1 MDTSNTK
8 PVSGDYIMT
17 TKQFKI
23 IAPITK
29 TSDGDDG
36 AVYIEGIANTGQ
48 EDLAGDIITR
58 DALTQIVNQLPN
70 RNLHLDH
77 VKDFDGILG
86 PIVAS
91 ELRDE
96 GAWFKARL
104 VDERKDIIQSYLE
117 QGVHFGTSISGDCN
131 YEEGS
136 MSNIISWD
144 LVELSLTDIPCDQGT
159 MGTVSLSK
167 SFDGI
172 LQSIKQKQLILQE
185 EEMEEESMAEEEVTY
200 TTEEAVIEL
209 INTAFNERKDEFL
222 EQIRDEVKTEYESV
236 IGELTSRVEAL
247 ENAEKPAEEEEE
259 PVPAEEQKADE
270 EEEEETK
277 ATDEEEDEDED
288 KHIEELVNKRLEEIF
303 GGLNKEVDFKYSSQ
317 KKTDK
322 SQEKSFSPHE
332 IASL

>member
-1 MDTSNTK
+1 MYLDTNNTK
-8 PVSGDYIMT
+8 VNGDYMMT

-104 VDERKDIIQSYLE
+104 VNERKDIIQSYLE
-117 QGVHFGTSISGDCN
+117 QGVHFGTSISGDCS

-172 LQSIKQKQLILQE
+172 LQTIKQKQE
-185 EEMEEESMAEEEVTY
+185 SNMEDETMAEEEVTY

-222 EQIRDEVKTEYESV
+222 EQIREEVKSEYEGV
-236 IGELTSRVEAL
+236 IGELTSRIEAL
-247 ENAEKPAEEEEE
+247 ENTEKPAEEEE
-259 PVPAEEQKADE
+259 PAPAEEQKAEE

-277 ATDEEEDEDED
+277 AETEEEDEDED
-288 KHIEELVNKRLEEIF
+288 ENKHIEDLVNKRLEEIF
-303 GGLNKEVDFKYSSQ
+303 NGLNKEVDFKYSSQ

>member
-1 MDTSNTK
+1 M
-8 PVSGDYIMT
+8 MT

-29 TSDGDDG
+29 TSGGDDG

-48 EDLAGDIITR
+48 EDLVGDIVTQ

-117 QGVHFGTSISGDCN
+117 QGVHFGTSISGDCT
-131 YEEGS
+131 YEDGS

-159 MGTVSLSK
+159 MGTVSLAK

-172 LQSIKQKQLILQE
+172 LQSIKQKQKIKQE
-185 EEMEEESMAEEEVTY
+185 EEMEEETMAEEEVTNM
-200 TTEEAVIEL
+200 TEEAVIEL

-222 EQIRDEVKTEYESV
+222 EQIRDEVKTEYES
-236 IGELTSRVEAL
+236 IISELAARIEAL
-247 ENAEKPAEEEEE
+247 ENAEKPEDETPADDEQKADDEEE
-259 PVPAEEQKADE
+259 EEQKADSE
-270 EEEEETK
+270 EEE
-277 ATDEEEDEDED
+277 DEEEDED
-288 KHIEELVNKRLEEIF
+288 KNIEELVNKRIEEILN
-303 GGLNKEVDFKYSSQ
+303 GLNKEVNFNYQSQ
-317 KKTDK
+317 KKTSK
-322 SQEKSFSPHE
+322 SQSKTFSPHE
-332 IASL
+332 IASM

>member
-1 MDTSNTK
+1 M
-8 PVSGDYIMT
+8 MT

-29 TSDGDDG
+29 TTSDGDDG

-185 EEMEEESMAEEEVTY
+185 EEMEEETMAEEEVTY

-259 PVPAEEQKADE
+259 EETKAEE

-277 ATDEEEDEDED
+277 ATDEEEDED
-288 KHIEELVNKRLEEIF
+288 KNIEEIVNKRIEEIF

>member
-1 MDTSNTK
+1 M
-8 PVSGDYIMT
+8 MT

-29 TSDGDDG
+29 MTSDGEDDS
-36 AVYIEGIANTGQ
+36 VYIEGIANTGQ

-117 QGVHFGTSISGDCN
+117 QGVHFGTSISGDCS

-172 LQSIKQKQLILQE
+172 LQTIKQKQE
-185 EEMEEESMAEEEVTY
+185 SNMEEETMAEEEVTY

-222 EQIRDEVKTEYESV
+222 EQIREEVKTEYESV

-247 ENAEKPAEEEEE
+247 ENTEKPAEEEE
-259 PVPAEEQKADE
+259 PAPAEEQKAEE

-277 ATDEEEDEDED
+277 AETEEEEEEETKAETEEEEEEED
-288 KHIEELVNKRLEEIF
+288 KNIEEIVNKRIEEIF
-303 GGLNKEVDFKYSSQ
+303 NGLNKEVDFKYSSQ

>member
-29 TSDGDDG
+29 TTSDGDDG

-185 EEMEEESMAEEEVTY
+185 EEMEEETMAEEEVTY

-222 EQIRDEVKTEYESV
+222 EQIRDEVKSEYESV

-259 PVPAEEQKADE
+259 PVPADEQKAEE

-277 ATDEEEDEDED
+277 ATDEEEDED
-288 KHIEELVNKRLEEIF
+288 KNIEEIVNKRVDEIL